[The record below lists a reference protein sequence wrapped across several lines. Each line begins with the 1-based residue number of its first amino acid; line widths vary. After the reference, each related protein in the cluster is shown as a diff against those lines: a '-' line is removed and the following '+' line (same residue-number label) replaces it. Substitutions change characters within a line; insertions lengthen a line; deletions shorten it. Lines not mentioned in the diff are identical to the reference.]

1 MNNKWIVATTKPNKE
16 KLAYVNLIRQGFSVF
31 LPKIKKITTVFSS
44 SNILLKPLFP
54 GYIFIDI
61 SKVNWVKIN
70 STYGVKEVLAID
82 GNPLYVPEKILNLI
96 KSKCDKNDV
105 YQKKFYLKKGEKVRL
120 NKGQNLTL
128 DCVFDEFIDFKRS
141 SILVKLL
148 NQQFKIVVE
157 NSLIEI

>member
-1 MNNKWIVATTKPNKE
+1 MNSKWIVARTKPNKE
-16 KLAYVNLIRQGFSVF
+16 NLAYANLIRQGFSVF
-31 LPKIKKITTVFSS
+31 LPKIKKIKTFFSG
-44 SNILLKPLFP
+44 SNIILKPLFP

-61 SKVNWVKIN
+61 SKINWVKIN
-70 STYGVKEVLAID
+70 STFGVKEVLAID

-96 KSKCDKNDV
+96 KSKCDENDI
-105 YQKKFYLKKGEKVRL
+105 YLKSFYLKKGEKIKL
-120 NKGQNLTL
+120 KKGQKLTL
-128 DCVFDEFIDFKRS
+128 DGVFDEFIDFKRS